1 MHKKGFNKV
10 SVIGLGYIGLPT
22 AAVIA
27 SRGIE
32 VIGVDVSQHAVD
44 TINQGKIHI
53 VEPDL
58 DMLVQSAVTTGKLR
72 ATTEPE
78 VADVFLIAVPTPF
91 SEGYKPDLSYIESA
105 VKKIAPVLKKGDLVI
120 LESTSPVG
128 ATEKISQWMSE
139 IRADLSFPHQ
149 ASEQADIQVAH
160 CPERVLP
167 GYVIQELVSNDRVI
181 GGLTPYCAEK
191 AKKLYEVFVKANC
204 IITDARTAEMAKL
217 TENSFRDVN
226 IAFANELSIICDKL
240 NINVWELIKLAN
252 RHPRVNILN
261 PGAGVGGHCIA
272 VDPWFI
278 VHSTPDEARL
288 IRTAREVN
296 DSKPEFVI
304 NKIRKVAAAFKQP
317 KIALLGLAFK
327 ADIDDLRESPAV
339 GIAQKVIKESLG
351 DVLIVE
357 PHIKAL
363 PEKLQN
369 KNVRFV
375 SLVDCLEEAN
385 IIVTLTDHTVF
396 KQVKSSVLQEK
407 VIIDARGIW
416 EQG

>member
-1 MHKKGFNKV
+1 MDQKVFQKV

-27 SRGIE
+27 SRG
-32 VIGVDVSQHAVD
+32 VDVVGVDVSQYAVD

-58 DMLVQSAVTTGKLR
+58 DMLVQSAVTTGKLT
-72 ATTEPE
+72 ATTEP
-78 VADVFLIAVPTPF
+78 VAADVFMIAVPTPF
-91 SEGYKPDLSYIESA
+91 ADGYKPDLSFIEAA
-105 VKKIAPVLKKGDLVI
+105 VKKVAVVLKKGDLVI

-128 ATEKISQWMSE
+128 TTEKISQWMSE
-139 IRADLSFPHQ
+139 IRSDLSFPHQ
-149 ASEQADIQVAH
+149 ATDQADIQVAH

-191 AKKLYEVFVKANC
+191 AKTLYKIFVKADC
-204 IITDARTAEMAKL
+204 IMTDARTAEMAKL

-240 NINVWELIKLAN
+240 NINVWELIKLSN

-278 VHSTPDEARL
+278 VDSTPEQARL

-304 NKIRKVAAAFKQP
+304 NKIRKVAEEFKHP

-327 ADIDDLRESPAV
+327 ADIDDLRESPAI
-339 GIAQKVIKESLG
+339 GIAEKVILEAIG
-351 DVLIVE
+351 EVFIVE
-357 PHIKAL
+357 PHISNL
-363 PEKLQN
+363 PEKLQAD
-369 KNVRFV
+369 NVRFV
-375 SLVDCLEEAN
+375 SLTESIEQAN
-385 IIVTLTDHTVF
+385 IIVTLTDHSVF
-396 KQVKSSVLQEK
+396 KQVKHSALQEK

-416 EQG
+416 E

>member
-1 MHKKGFNKV
+1 MQKAEFNKV

-27 SRGIE
+27 SRGVE
-32 VIGVDVSQHAVD
+32 VIGVDISQHAVD

-78 VADVFLIAVPTPF
+78 AADVFMIAVPTPF
-91 SEGYKPDLSYIESA
+91 SDGYKPDVSYIEAA
-105 VKKIAPVLKKGDLVI
+105 VKKIAPVLKKGNLII

-128 ATEKISQWMSE
+128 TTEKMSEWMSE

-149 ASEQADIQVAH
+149 QSEQADIQIAH

-181 GGLTPYCAEK
+181 GGLTPYCAEQAK
-191 AKKLYEVFVKANC
+191 ALYEIFVKANC

-252 RHPRVNILN
+252 RHPRVNILK
-261 PGAGVGGHCIA
+261 PGPGVGGHCIA

-278 VHSTPDEARL
+278 VDSSPEEARL
-288 IRTAREVN
+288 IRIAREVN
-296 DSKPEFVI
+296 DSKPEFVLE
-304 NKIRKVAAAFKQP
+304 KVRKVAGAFKQP

-339 GIAQKVIKESLG
+339 GIAEKVIQEAMG
-351 DVLIVE
+351 EVLIVE
-357 PHIKAL
+357 PHIAEL
-363 PEKLQN
+363 PVKLQN
-369 KNVRFV
+369 DNV
-375 SLVDCLEEAN
+375 SLVSLGDSLNEAN

-396 KQVKSSVLQEK
+396 KQMKQSLLQEK
-407 VIIDARGIW
+407 VVIDARGIW
-416 EQG
+416 ERD

>member
-1 MHKKGFNKV
+1 MNKTAFNKV

-27 SRGIE
+27 SRGVE
-32 VIGVDVSQHAVD
+32 VVGVDVSQHAVD

-78 VADVFLIAVPTPF
+78 PADVFLIAVPTPF
-91 SEGYKPDLSYIESA
+91 SDGHKPDVSFIEAA
-105 VKKIAPVLKKGDLVI
+105 VKKMAPVLEKGNLVI

-128 ATEKISQWMSE
+128 TTEKISQWLSE

-149 ASEQADIQVAH
+149 SREQADIQIAH

-167 GYVIQELVSNDRVI
+167 GYVIQELVTNDRVI

-191 AKKLYEVFVKANC
+191 AKTLYQLFVKADC
-204 IITDARTAEMAKL
+204 IITDANTAEMAKL

-226 IAFANELSIICDKL
+226 IAFANELSMICDKL

-278 VHSTPDEARL
+278 VDSAPDQARL

-304 NKIRKVAAAFKQP
+304 NKIRKVAEAFKQP

-339 GIAQKVIKESLG
+339 SIAEKVINESLG
-351 DVLIVE
+351 EVLIVE
-357 PHIKAL
+357 PHIKEL
-363 PEKLQN
+363 PDKLQAN
-369 KNVRFV
+369 HVK
-375 SLVDCLEEAN
+375 LVNLTDGISAAN
-385 IIVTLTDHTVF
+385 IIVSLTDHSVF
-396 KQVKSSVLQEK
+396 KQVKPSILHEK
-407 VIIDARGIW
+407 IIIDARGIW
-416 EQG
+416 E